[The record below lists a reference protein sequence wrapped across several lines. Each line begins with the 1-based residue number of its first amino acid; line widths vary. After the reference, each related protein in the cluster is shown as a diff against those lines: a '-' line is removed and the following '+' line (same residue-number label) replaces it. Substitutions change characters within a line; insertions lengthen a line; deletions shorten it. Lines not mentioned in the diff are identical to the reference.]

1 MQLLSKL
8 PFKTQKSMPSGSDNR
23 GTGLLLQAGMIRM
36 TLAGAYSFTTLGLR
50 TLRKIEN
57 IVREEMNAIGSAE
70 VLMSALWAKESW
82 EKTWRWDTVD
92 VLFKLPA
99 AENREYAL
107 NPTHEEVITPLIGE
121 FIQSYK
127 DLDNCSAYQ
136 IQWKFRNEKRAKSW
150 LLRGREFLMKD
161 AYSFHRSQEE
171 LDTYFEI
178 MHGAYDRVFD
188 RIGLADSTY
197 YTFASW
203 GDFSKY
209 SYEFQTELSIGEDEI
224 YICKKCGQAHNLE
237 IIDPNAFVCAECGH
251 TEYDKKIVSEV
262 GNIFK
267 LGSRFSD
274 AFGLKYQDKDGKIQE
289 HIFYGVLWN
298 WYFSIGWVSLLKNL
312 LMKKD
317 LFGQK
322 AIAPYSHVLIVI
334 GDHLEEA
341 KWSCYKTR
349 KIMSMKCSSMTE
361 RHDSDKRQGM
371 LTFLVFQIA
380 LSSQIKPSKREGMS
394 SKEAKRRYPYYSC
407 TLMRRLF
414 TFIILLLVCAHS
426 PVGMDILGHEMRVFI
441 EILISFPRIRYDS
454 FSVQPQAWME
464 SIISFLVL
472 V

>member
-8 PFKTQKSMPSGSDNR
+8 PFKTQKSIPTGSDNR

-36 TLAGAYSFTTLGLR
+36 TLAWAYSFTTLGLR

-70 VLMSALWAKESW
+70 VLMSALGAKESW
-82 EKTWRWDTVD
+82 EKTGRWDTVD

-127 DLDNCSAYQ
+127 DLESCSAYQ
-136 IQWKFRNEKRAKSW
+136 IQWKFRNEKRAKSG

-171 LDTYFEI
+171 LDTYFEV

-188 RIGLADSTY
+188 RLWLADSTY
-197 YTFASW
+197 YTFASG

-209 SYEFQTELSIGEDEI
+209 SYEFQTELGIGEDEI

-251 TEYDKKIVSEV
+251 TEYEKKIVSEV

-274 AFGLKYQDKDGKIQE
+274 AFGLKYQDKEGKVQD
-289 HIFYGVLWN
+289 HIYMGCYG
-298 WYFSIGWVSLLKNL
+298 IGISRLVGVIAEKFADEKWLVWPES
-312 LMKKD
+312 
-317 LFGQK
+317 
-322 AIAPYSHVLIVI
+322 IAPYSHEIIVI
-334 GDHLEEA
+334 GNHLDEA
-341 KWSCYKTR
+341 KKLAEKLEKNWAEVLIDDRDTGFGQKAWDADLFGIPNR
-349 KIMSMKCSSMTE
+349 IIL
-361 RHDSDKRQGM
+361 SDKTLEKGGYENKKR
-371 LTFLVFQIA
+371 TEDS
-380 LSSQIKPSKREGMS
+380 LS
-394 SKEAKRRYPYYSC
+394 
-407 TLMRRLF
+407 
-414 TFIILLLVCAHS
+414 ILPL
-426 PVGMDILGHEMRVFI
+426 
-441 EILISFPRIRYDS
+441 
-454 FSVQPQAWME
+454 
-464 SIISFLVL
+464 
-472 V
+472 

>member
-8 PFKTQKSMPSGSDNR
+8 PFKTQKSIPSGSDNR

-70 VLMSALWAKESW
+70 VLMSALGAKESW

-136 IQWKFRNEKRAKSW
+136 IQWKFRNEKRAKSG

-171 LDTYFEI
+171 LDTYFEV
-178 MHGAYDRVFD
+178 MHTAYDRVFE
-188 RIGLADSTY
+188 RIGLAQSTY

-209 SYEFQTELSIGEDEI
+209 SYEFQTELGIGEDEI

-237 IIDPNAFVCAECGH
+237 IIDPNAFLCAECGH
-251 TEYDKKIVSEV
+251 TEYEKKIVSEV

-274 AFGLKYQDKDGKIQE
+274 AFGLKYQDKEGKVQE
-289 HIFYGVLWN
+289 HIYMGCYG
-298 WYFSIGWVSLLKNL
+298 IGISRLVWVIAEKFADEKWLVWPES
-312 LMKKD
+312 
-317 LFGQK
+317 
-322 AIAPYSHVLIVI
+322 IAPYSHVLIVI

-341 KWSCYKTR
+341 KKLAESLE
-349 KIMSMKCSSMTE
+349 KIGHEVLIDDRDAGFGQKAGDADLFGIPH
-361 RHDSDKRQGM
+361 RIILSDKTLEKGGYELKKRKEES
-371 LTFLVFQIA
+371 LTIIA
-380 LSSQIKPSKREGMS
+380 L
-394 SKEAKRRYPYYSC
+394 
-407 TLMRRLF
+407 
-414 TFIILLLVCAHS
+414 
-426 PVGMDILGHEMRVFI
+426 
-441 EILISFPRIRYDS
+441 
-454 FSVQPQAWME
+454 
-464 SIISFLVL
+464 
-472 V
+472 